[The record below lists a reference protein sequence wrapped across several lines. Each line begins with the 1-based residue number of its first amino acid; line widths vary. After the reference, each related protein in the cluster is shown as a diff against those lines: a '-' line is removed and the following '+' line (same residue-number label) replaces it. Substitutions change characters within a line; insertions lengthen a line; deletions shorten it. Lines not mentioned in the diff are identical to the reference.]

1 MQRAGESGQGRKDE
15 GKDGPLVLIYGDE
28 LASAEYTESHPF
40 RPVRAKLFM
49 ELLHRYFSL
58 QEDRWRIER
67 PEPLD
72 EELLYLYHDRSY
84 IELLK
89 KAGNGEFLP
98 EMLSAGL
105 GTDENP
111 IFKSMFELARTVAGG
126 TLKGARLLF
135 EGEAA
140 VVFDPISGLHH
151 AKRDHA
157 SGFCYVNDVVVAIA
171 DLVRKGARVASIDID
186 VHHGDGVQEAFYA
199 TDRVL
204 TISLHESGKT
214 LFPGTG
220 FETEIGVGE
229 GRGFNVNVPLAAG
242 TDDEIYLS
250 AFEDVVPPLVE
261 RFRPDIVFAQ
271 IGADTHRE
279 DCLAHL
285 NLTSR
290 GYTQAVSRIK
300 ALSPSLMA
308 MGGGGY
314 NIFKTAALWT
324 LAWSVLSGVEPQ
336 DKFTGLVGGMMYGPE
351 AKAGSLED
359 FPFALESREREEC
372 AGEARRVVA
381 YLRETVFPLHGL

>member
-1 MQRAGESGQGRKDE
+1 MEPGDVVGQGHKDR
-15 GKDGPLVLIYGDE
+15 GGSAPLVLIYGDE
-28 LASAEYTESHPF
+28 LANSEYTESHPF
-40 RPVRAKLFM
+40 RPVRARLFM
-49 ELLHRYFSL
+49 ELLHRYFYL
-58 QEDRWRIER
+58 EEDGCRIER

-72 EELLYLYHDRSY
+72 EALLYLYHRRSY

-89 KAGNGEFLP
+89 KAGKGEFVP
-98 EMLSAGL
+98 EMLHAAL

-111 IFKSMFELARTVAGG
+111 VFKGMFELALTVAGG
-126 TLKGARLLF
+126 TFQGARLLS
-135 EGEAA
+135 EGGAA
-140 VVFDPISGLHH
+140 IVFDPISGLHH

-157 SGFCYVNDVVVAIA
+157 SGFCYVNDVAVAIT
-171 DLVRKGARVASIDID
+171 DLVRKGQRIASIDID

-229 GRGFNVNVPLAAG
+229 GRGYNVNLPLSAG
-242 TDDEIYLS
+242 TDDEVYLS
-250 AFEDVVPPLVE
+250 AFEDVVPPLIE

-279 DCLAHL
+279 DFLAHL

-290 GYTQAVSRIK
+290 GYKQTVSRIK
-300 ALSPSLMA
+300 DLSPKLMA

-314 NIFKTAALWT
+314 NIFRTAALWT
-324 LAWSVLSGVEPQ
+324 LAWSVLSGVAPE

-359 FPFALESREREEC
+359 APFVLEGLDREQC
-372 AGEARRVVA
+372 SGEAERVVR
-381 YLRETVFPLHGL
+381 YIRETVFPLHGL